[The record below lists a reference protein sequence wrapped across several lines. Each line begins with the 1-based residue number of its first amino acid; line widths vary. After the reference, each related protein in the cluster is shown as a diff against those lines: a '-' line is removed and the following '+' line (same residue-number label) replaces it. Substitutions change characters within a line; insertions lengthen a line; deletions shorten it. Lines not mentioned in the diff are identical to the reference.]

1 MFLSGCTCGS
11 NYFPGNVLSIPA
23 ASWAVPDKEVVPVSL
38 LIQRPDPRSLR
49 RRPAD
54 DLLSD
59 GTTMGAVEL
68 LVKDLD
74 GMIAYYSTGVTLDV
88 LQHSGETAVLGHDGR
103 VVVRLRRVTDLPSWR
118 PNQAGLFHTAVLF
131 DDDDA
136 LARALASMARFAP
149 GTFTGSADHL
159 YSQAF
164 YFTDPEG
171 NGVELYA
178 DRPRETWQREAN
190 GLLSLASN
198 YLDPNEFLRTNL
210 PLEVPQPTTAP
221 ASTLGHVHLQ
231 VGDISTGREF
241 YVDTLG
247 FEVMSDAGSALFISA
262 GGYHHHMAMNVWNSR
277 GAGPRAASLGLGD
290 VRITLPSRT
299 DVEAVAERL
308 RHHRIDFQ
316 DDGAAVRV
324 LDPWRTPVTLTSAN

>member
-1 MFLSGCTCGS
+1 M
-11 NYFPGNVLSIPA
+11 
-23 ASWAVPDKEVVPVSL
+23 VPVSL

-88 LQHSGETAVLGHDGR
+88 LQHSGDTAVLGHDGR
-103 VVVRLRRVTDLPSWR
+103 VVLRLRRVTDLPSWR

-131 DDDDA
+131 DDDAA

-210 PLEVPQPTTAP
+210 SREAPQPTTAP

-231 VGDISTGREF
+231 VGDIPTGREF

-262 GGYHHHMAMNVWNSR
+262 GGYHHHIALNTWNSA
-277 GAGPRAASLGLGD
+277 GAGPRAASLGLGQVNID
-290 VRITLPSRT
+290 LPT
-299 DVEAVAERL
+299 GEDIAALEERL
-308 RHHRIDFQ
+308 TDHRVTTRH
-316 DDGAAVRV
+316 DGAV
-324 LDPWRTPVTLTSAN
+324 LRFEDPWGTLIQVAQAPAPGVA